1 MESRNIFLIGLSG
14 AGKDTIAQHLRDN
27 LGYRIVRLS
36 TTVKNL
42 VYETFNFKTV
52 ADYEE
57 AKRKFSYVRKA
68 HNNIGDEYDTCGEF
82 QAGTK
87 SSDNRLT
94 HIINNEL
101 IENDMVLDFERMP
114 IVIPD
119 IRKGSDAVKLLE
131 HGWIGVMLGRRNY
144 SEYRNAKH
152 HTEEDIIG
160 TPAFDLLRSKYGL
173 IYIDNDTIEPRKTAT
188 PPDLKSQDINE
199 IQQFVSELV
208 KPS

>member
-1 MESRNIFLIGLSG
+1 MKSRNIFLMGLSG

-68 HNNIGDEYDTCGEF
+68 HNNIGDEYDTRGEF

-101 IENDMVLDFERMP
+101 IENDMVLGFDQMP

-119 IRKGSDAVKLLE
+119 IRKCTDASRLLE
-131 HGWIGVMLGRRNY
+131 YGWVGVMLGRRNY

-160 TPAFDLLRSKYGL
+160 TPAFDYLREENGL
-173 IYIDNDTIEPRKTAT
+173 IYIDNDSIEPRTTAT
-188 PPDLKSQDINE
+188 APDLKSQDIEE
-199 IQQFVSELV
+199 IQQFVTNLV
-208 KPS
+208 TN